1 MRGNPD
7 ARQGAI
13 ALHGFYFLYYGLQGV
28 SIPFLPLWFASR
40 GLDPALIG
48 LIVATS
54 FLPKIVSTPIVAH
67 IADQTGRAHALIASA
82 LAASLVLFVCYPFSQ
97 TSAWLLAI
105 TLLLNAVFPAVLP
118 LMDRMAIASG
128 RGQGSSYTV
137 MRACGSLGFATVT
150 VAGGYLIKTF
160 DADWVMWLSILLI
173 VACLACVRLLPR
185 AARPAPEESQA
196 ERVRVP
202 MREVLRDRPLLL
214 CIAAASLV
222 QASNGFLYSYSTLYW
237 TASGLSTAMI
247 SLLWVVGVASEV
259 LFFFLAPR
267 ILART
272 GAQWL
277 ILASAVMT
285 AIRWA
290 GLSATTDPTLIA
302 GLQLLQCFTLAGNN
316 AAIMWYITRRA
327 PAACKTSAIALY
339 AMLSGGVF
347 MFASIQLGGAL
358 YRSFAP
364 GGFLVM
370 ALCAAAAA
378 PLVMVSEKLRR
389 REAS

>member
-40 GLDPALIG
+40 GVDPAVIG

-54 FLPKIVSTPIVAH
+54 FLPKILSTPVVAH
-67 IADQTGRAHALIASA
+67 VADQSGRAHALIALA
-82 LAASLVLFVCYPFSQ
+82 LAASLVLFFCYPFSQ
-97 TSAWLLAI
+97 TSGGMLAI
-105 TLLLNAVFPAVLP
+105 TLLLNAVFPSVLP
-118 LMDRMAIASG
+118 LMDRMAISSG
-128 RGQGSSYTV
+128 RAQGHSYTV
-137 MRACGSLGFATVT
+137 IRACGSLGFAAITV
-150 VAGGYLIKTF
+150 VGGYLIKTF

-173 VACLACVRLLPR
+173 IACLACVRLLPQ
-185 AARPAPEESQA
+185 AARPAADETPAQ
-196 ERVRVP
+196 RVRTP
-202 MREVLRDRPLLL
+202 MLAVLRDRPLVM

-237 TASGLSTAMI
+237 TASGLSTALI
-247 SLLWVVGVASEV
+247 SLLWVVGVGSEV
-259 LFFFLAPR
+259 LFFFLPPKV
-267 ILART
+267 LART

-285 AIRWA
+285 VIRWA
-290 GLSATTDPTLIA
+290 GLSATTDPALIA

-316 AAIMWYITRRA
+316 AAIMWYITRHV

-358 YRSFAP
+358 YRSYAP
-364 GGFLVM
+364 GGFMVM
-370 ALCAAAAA
+370 AACALCAV
-378 PLVMVSEKLRR
+378 PLVIYSEKLRPR
-389 REAS
+389 AS